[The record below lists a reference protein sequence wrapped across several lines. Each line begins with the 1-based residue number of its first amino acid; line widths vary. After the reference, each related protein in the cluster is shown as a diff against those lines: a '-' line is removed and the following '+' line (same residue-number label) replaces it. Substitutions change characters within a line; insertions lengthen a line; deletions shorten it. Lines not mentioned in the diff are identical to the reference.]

1 MTVKEISEMKTENL
15 ILYLC
20 TGYQKQTKKARDTE
34 QRIIKEL
41 AKRNIVDETYMTE
54 LFDN

>member
-1 MTVKEISEMKTENL
+1 MTIKEIREMKTENL

-20 TGYQKQTKKARDTE
+20 TSYHKETKKARDTE

-41 AKRNIVDETYMTE
+41 AKRNIVDETYMIE
-54 LFDN
+54 LFNN